1 MNNEEKALI
10 KAKRIQC
17 IIGIIFL
24 IPPIL
29 CVLGFVYLIITNN
42 DPGYDDKACMAY
54 KWIFGYDYNG
64 ADKIS
69 FAPIYIGMMAFIGAY
84 LIKDSLIYFFIK
96 DEKPKEKAKTE
107 E

>member
-42 DPGYDDKACMAY
+42 DPGYDDKACMA
-54 KWIFGYDYNG
+54 
-64 ADKIS
+64 
-69 FAPIYIGMMAFIGAY
+69 
-84 LIKDSLIYFFIK
+84 
-96 DEKPKEKAKTE
+96 
-107 E
+107 